1 MKIRLEEI
9 GDEPYTWRAE
19 ETIDP
24 SSLERE
30 EILELTPVAWQG
42 QVDRLDDGFLL
53 RANLSYG
60 QTLACQRCLRPV
72 ASRVEETVELLL
84 VSHEPGAEAEEREL
98 EEKDLGIVVIDGP
111 EIDLRPILEE
121 QMQLNVPMRPLCKED
136 CAGLCP
142 VCGADLNDGDC
153 GCQRQTEDPRWAG
166 LAALRDSLP
175 GASEE

>member
-19 ETIDP
+19 E
-24 SSLERE
+24 SVESASLERD
-30 EILELTPVAWQG
+30 EILDLGPIEWRG
-42 QVDRLDDGFLL
+42 QIDRLDEGFLL
-53 RANLSYG
+53 RAHLAYT

-72 ASRVEETVELLL
+72 NQGVEEEVDLLL
-84 VSHEPGAEAEEREL
+84 LDHEPGAEQEEREL
-98 EEKDLGIVVIDGP
+98 EEEDLGIVVIDTM

-121 QMQLNVPMRPLCKED
+121 QIQLNVPMRPLCDED

-153 GCQRQTEDPRWAG
+153 GCRRQTVDPRWSG
-166 LAALRDSLP
+166 LAALRDSLA
-175 GASEE
+175 GGSED